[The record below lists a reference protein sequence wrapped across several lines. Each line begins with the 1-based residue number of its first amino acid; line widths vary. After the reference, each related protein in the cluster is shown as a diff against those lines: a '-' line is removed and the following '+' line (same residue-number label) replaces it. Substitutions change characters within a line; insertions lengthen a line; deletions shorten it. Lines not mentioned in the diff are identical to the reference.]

1 MKRKIRVAILMGG
14 ASAEREVSLSTGAS
28 LIEYLGRDKYDV
40 IPVEIDK
47 KGRWIALPD
56 PKKQLSEKKQKSIE
70 KQKSIKKQ
78 KPNENQS
85 EILTEPISDEEAEEI
100 NLKEIKKISNK
111 HLSDEFK
118 LPEKENP
125 ILALNYEDKKVIKD
139 FKPAVDV
146 VFIALHGPQ
155 GEDGKFQA
163 LLDLLDI
170 PYTGSGVMASA
181 LGMNK
186 LLSKRLFTQAG
197 ILVPK
202 YIDINLRDWQKNRE
216 EQINRIKD
224 KIKFPAVIKPVGQG
238 SSVGVS
244 IIKEEKGL
252 EEAVLLAFEYDPIVL
267 VEKYIRGT
275 EVACGILGNENPIA
289 LPPIE
294 IVPKRE
300 FFDYTAKY
308 TPSECD
314 EICPARISKEMTKK
328 AQKYALEAHKS
339 LGCIGFSRVDM
350 FISGKDVYVSEV
362 NTIPGLTYAS
372 LYPKEAKVAGINFS
386 ELLDRLITLALEN
399 PVKY

>member
-1 MKRKIRVAILMGG
+1 MKKKIRVAILMGG
-14 ASAEREVSLSTGAS
+14 TSAEREVSLSTGAS
-28 LIEYLGRDKYDV
+28 VIEHFDRNKYKI
-40 IPVEIDK
+40 IPVEIDM

-56 PKKQLSEKKQKSIE
+56 PKKQLPLKEQKLI
-70 KQKSIKKQ
+70 KNQKLDKDQ
-78 KPNENQS
+78 NE
-85 EILTEPISDEEAEEI
+85 ISTVPFLEEEI
-100 NLKEIKKISNK
+100 DVKESERIKDKYINS
-111 HLSDEFK
+111 EFK
-118 LPEKENP
+118 LSEKANP
-125 ILALNYEDKKVIKD
+125 ILILNDKDKKIIKD
-139 FKPAVDV
+139 FKSAADV

-163 LLDLLDI
+163 LLNLLDI

-186 LLSKRLFTQAG
+186 LLSKRLFTQVG

-216 EQINRIKD
+216 KQISRIKD
-224 KIKFPAVIKPVGQG
+224 EIEFLAVIKPVGQG
-238 SSVGVS
+238 SSVGVT
-244 IIKEEKGL
+244 IVKEEKYL
-252 EEAVLLAFEYDPIVL
+252 EEAIELAFEYDPIVL
-267 VEKYIRGT
+267 VEKYIKGT

-328 AQKYALEAHKS
+328 VQKYALKAHNV
-339 LGCIGFSRVDM
+339 LGCIGFSRVDL
-350 FISGKDVYVSEV
+350 FISGDDVYVSEV
-362 NTIPGLTYAS
+362 NTIPGLTNAS
-372 LYPKEAKVAGINFS
+372 LYPKEAKAAGISFT
-386 ELLDRLITLALEN
+386 ELLDQLITLALEN

>member
-1 MKRKIRVAILMGG
+1 MKKKIRVAILMGG
-14 ASAEREVSLSTGAS
+14 TSAEREVSLSTGAS
-28 LIEYLGRDKYDV
+28 VIEHFDRNKYEV
-40 IPVEIDK
+40 IPVEIDEE
-47 KGRWIALPD
+47 GRWIALPD
-56 PKKQLSEKKQKSIE
+56 PKKQLPLKKQRLIKN
-70 KQKSIKKQ
+70 QKLDK
-78 KPNENQS
+78 NHN
-85 EILTEPISDEEAEEI
+85 EILKEKID
-100 NLKEIKKISNK
+100 LKESERIRDKY
-111 HLSDEFK
+111 LSSEFR
-118 LPEKENP
+118 LSEKENP
-125 ILALNYEDKKVIKD
+125 ILALNYEDKKIIRD
-139 FKPAVDV
+139 FKPAIDV

-163 LLDLLDI
+163 LFDLLDI

-186 LLSKRLFTQAG
+186 LLSKRLFNQAG
-197 ILVPK
+197 ILASK
-202 YIDINLRDWQKNRE
+202 YIDINLKDWQENRKK
-216 EQINRIKD
+216 QINRIKNE
-224 KIKFPAVIKPVGQG
+224 IGFPAVIKPVGQG
-238 SSVGVS
+238 SSIGVT
-244 IIKEEKGL
+244 IVKEEKNL
-252 EEAVLLAFEYDPIVL
+252 EEAIELAFEYDPIVL
-267 VEKYIRGT
+267 VEKYIEGT

-328 AQKYALEAHKS
+328 VQKYALKAHNA

-372 LYPKEAKVAGINFS
+372 LYPKEAKVAGISFT

-399 PVKY
+399 PIKF

>member
-1 MKRKIRVAILMGG
+1 MKKKIRVAILMGG
-14 ASAEREVSLSTGAS
+14 TSAEREVSLSTGAS
-28 LIEYLGRDKYDV
+28 VIEHFDRNKYEI
-40 IPVEIDK
+40 IPVEINK
-47 KGRWIALPD
+47 EGRWIALPD
-56 PKKQLSEKKQKSIE
+56 PKKQLPLKEQKLV
-70 KQKSIKKQ
+70 KNQKLDKDQ
-78 KPNENQS
+78 NEIS
-85 EILTEPISDEEAEEI
+85 TEPFLAEEI
-100 NLKEIKKISNK
+100 DVKESERIKDKYINS
-111 HLSDEFK
+111 EFK
-118 LPEKENP
+118 LSEKANP
-125 ILALNYEDKKVIKD
+125 ILILNDKDKKIIKD
-139 FKPAVDV
+139 FKSAADV

-163 LLDLLDI
+163 LLNLLDI

-186 LLSKRLFTQAG
+186 LLSKRLFTQVG

-216 EQINRIKD
+216 KQISRIKD
-224 KIKFPAVIKPVGQG
+224 EIEFLAVIKPVGQG
-238 SSVGVS
+238 SSVGVT
-244 IIKEEKGL
+244 IVKEEKYL
-252 EEAVLLAFEYDPIVL
+252 EEAIELAFEYDPIVL
-267 VEKYIRGT
+267 VEKYIKGT

-328 AQKYALEAHKS
+328 VQKYALKAHNV
-339 LGCIGFSRVDM
+339 LGCIGFSRVDL
-350 FISGKDVYVSEV
+350 FISGDDVYVSEV
-362 NTIPGLTYAS
+362 NTIPGLTFAS
-372 LYPKEAKVAGINFS
+372 LYPKEAKAAGISFS
-386 ELLDRLITLALEN
+386 ELLDQLITLALEN

>member
-1 MKRKIRVAILMGG
+1 MKKKIRVAILMGG
-14 ASAEREVSLSTGAS
+14 TSAEREVSLSTGAS
-28 LIEYLGRDKYDV
+28 VIEHFDRNKYEI
-40 IPVEIDK
+40 IPVEINK
-47 KGRWIALPD
+47 EGRWIALPD
-56 PKKQLSEKKQKSIE
+56 PKKQLPLKEQKLV
-70 KQKSIKKQ
+70 KNQKLDKDQ
-78 KPNENQS
+78 NEIS
-85 EILTEPISDEEAEEI
+85 TEPFLAEEI
-100 NLKEIKKISNK
+100 DVKESERIKDKYINS
-111 HLSDEFK
+111 EFK
-118 LPEKENP
+118 LSEKANP
-125 ILALNYEDKKVIKD
+125 ILILNDKDKKIIKD
-139 FKPAVDV
+139 FKSAADV

-163 LLDLLDI
+163 LLNLLDI

-186 LLSKRLFTQAG
+186 LLSKRLFTQVG

-216 EQINRIKD
+216 KQISRIKD
-224 KIKFPAVIKPVGQG
+224 EIEFLAVIKPVGQG
-238 SSVGVS
+238 SSVGVT
-244 IIKEEKGL
+244 IVKEEKYL
-252 EEAVLLAFEYDPIVL
+252 EEAIELAFEYDPIVL
-267 VEKYIRGT
+267 VEKYIKGT

-328 AQKYALEAHKS
+328 VQKYALKAHNV
-339 LGCIGFSRVDM
+339 LGCIGFSRVDL
-350 FISGKDVYVSEV
+350 FISGDDVYVSEV
-362 NTIPGLTYAS
+362 NTIPGLTFAS
-372 LYPKEAKVAGINFS
+372 LYPKEAKAAGISFT

>member
-1 MKRKIRVAILMGG
+1 MKKKIRVAILMGG
-14 ASAEREVSLSTGAS
+14 TSAEREVSLSTGAS
-28 LIEYLGRDKYDV
+28 VIEHFDRNKYKI
-40 IPVEIDK
+40 IPVEIDM

-56 PKKQLSEKKQKSIE
+56 PKKQLPLKEQKLI
-70 KQKSIKKQ
+70 KNQKLDKDQ
-78 KPNENQS
+78 NE
-85 EILTEPISDEEAEEI
+85 ISTVPFLEEEI
-100 NLKEIKKISNK
+100 DVKESERIKDKYINS
-111 HLSDEFK
+111 EFK
-118 LPEKENP
+118 LSEKANP
-125 ILALNYEDKKVIKD
+125 ILILNDKDKKIIKD
-139 FKPAVDV
+139 FKSAADV

-163 LLDLLDI
+163 LLNLLDI

-186 LLSKRLFTQAG
+186 LLSKRLFTQVG

-216 EQINRIKD
+216 KQISRIKD
-224 KIKFPAVIKPVGQG
+224 EIEFLAVIKPVGQG
-238 SSVGVS
+238 SSVGVT
-244 IIKEEKGL
+244 IVKEEKYL
-252 EEAVLLAFEYDPIVL
+252 EEAIELAFEYDPIVL
-267 VEKYIRGT
+267 VEKYIKGT

-328 AQKYALEAHKS
+328 VQKYALKAHNV
-339 LGCIGFSRVDM
+339 LGCIGFSRVDL
-350 FISGKDVYVSEV
+350 FISGDDVYVSEV
-362 NTIPGLTYAS
+362 NTIP
-372 LYPKEAKVAGINFS
+372 
-386 ELLDRLITLALEN
+386 
-399 PVKY
+399 

>member
-1 MKRKIRVAILMGG
+1 MKEKTKVAILMGG
-14 ASAEREVSLSTGAS
+14 TSAEREVSLSTGAS
-28 LIEYLGRDKYDV
+28 VIKHLDRNKYKI
-40 IPVEIDK
+40 IPVEIDM

-56 PKKQLSEKKQKSIE
+56 PKKQLPLKEQKLI
-70 KQKSIKKQ
+70 KNQKLDKDQ
-78 KPNENQS
+78 NE
-85 EILTEPISDEEAEEI
+85 ISTVPFLEEEI
-100 NLKEIKKISNK
+100 DVKESERIKDKYLNS
-111 HLSDEFK
+111 EFK
-118 LPEKENP
+118 LSEKANP
-125 ILALNYEDKKVIKD
+125 ILILKDKDKKIIKD
-139 FKPAVDV
+139 FKLAVDV

-163 LLDLLDI
+163 LLDLLNI

-186 LLSKRLFTQAG
+186 LLSKRLFSQAG
-197 ILVPK
+197 ILVSK
-202 YIDINLRDWQKNRE
+202 YIDIILKNWQENRKK
-216 EQINRIKD
+216 QISRIKD
-224 KIKFPAVIKPVGQG
+224 EIGFPAVIKPVGQG
-238 SSVGVS
+238 SSVGVT
-244 IIKEEKGL
+244 IVKEEKNL
-252 EEAVLLAFEYDPIVL
+252 EEAIELAFEYDPIVL
-267 VEKYIRGT
+267 VEKYIKGI
-275 EVACGILGNENPIA
+275 EVACGILGNVNPIA

-328 AQKYALEAHKS
+328 VQKYALKAHNV

-350 FISGKDVYVSEV
+350 FISGKNVYVSEV
-362 NTIPGLTYAS
+362 NTIPGLTNAS
-372 LYPKEAKVAGINFS
+372 LYPKEAKAAGISFT

>member
-1 MKRKIRVAILMGG
+1 MKKKIRVAILMGG
-14 ASAEREVSLSTGAS
+14 TSAEREVSLSTGAS
-28 LIEYLGRDKYDV
+28 VIEHFDRNKYEI
-40 IPVEIDK
+40 IPVEINK
-47 KGRWIALPD
+47 EGRWIALPD
-56 PKKQLSEKKQKSIE
+56 PKKQLPLKEQKLV
-70 KQKSIKKQ
+70 KNQKLDKDQ
-78 KPNENQS
+78 NEIS
-85 EILTEPISDEEAEEI
+85 TEPFLAEEI
-100 NLKEIKKISNK
+100 DVKESERNK
-111 HLSDEFK
+111 DKYINSEFK
-118 LPEKENP
+118 LSEKANP
-125 ILALNYEDKKVIKD
+125 ILILNDKDKKIIKD
-139 FKPAVDV
+139 FKSAADV

-163 LLDLLDI
+163 LLNLLDI

-186 LLSKRLFTQAG
+186 LLSKRLFTQVG

-216 EQINRIKD
+216 KQISRIKD
-224 KIKFPAVIKPVGQG
+224 EIEFLAVIKPVGQG
-238 SSVGVS
+238 SSVGVT
-244 IIKEEKGL
+244 IVKEEKYL
-252 EEAVLLAFEYDPIVL
+252 EEAIELAFEYDPIVL
-267 VEKYIRGT
+267 VEKYIKGT

-328 AQKYALEAHKS
+328 VQKYALKAHNV
-339 LGCIGFSRVDM
+339 LGCIGFSRVDL
-350 FISGKDVYVSEV
+350 FISGDDVYVSEV
-362 NTIPGLTYAS
+362 NTIPGLTFAS
-372 LYPKEAKVAGINFS
+372 LYPKEAKAAGISFS
-386 ELLDRLITLALEN
+386 ELLDQLITLALEN

>member
-1 MKRKIRVAILMGG
+1 MGCNMEKKKKIRVAILMGG
-14 ASAEREVSLSTGAS
+14 TSAEREVSLSTGANI
-28 LIEYLGRDKYDV
+28 IEYLNKDKYEV

-47 KGRWIALPD
+47 KGRWIALPY
-56 PKKQLSEKKQKSIE
+56 PKKPSLAKKQKL
-70 KQKSIKKQ
+70 IKKQ
-78 KPNENQS
+78 KLNKKQS
-85 EILTEPISDEEAEEI
+85 EIPTESIFNEESD
-100 NLKEIKKISNK
+100 LKEIEKINDK
-111 HLSDEFK
+111 YLSSEFK
-118 LPEKENP
+118 LPEKANP
-125 ILALNYEDKKVIKD
+125 ILALNYEDKKIIKD
-139 FKPAVDV
+139 FKPAIDV

-197 ILVPK
+197 ILVSK
-202 YIDINLRDWQKNRE
+202 YIDINLKEWQENKNK
-216 EQINRIKD
+216 QIKKIKD
-224 KIKFPAVIKPVGQG
+224 ETGFPAVIKPVGQG

-244 IIKEEKGL
+244 IVKAEENL
-252 EEAVLLAFEYDPIVL
+252 EEAMKLAFEYDPIIL
-267 VEKYIRGT
+267 VEEYIKGT
-275 EVACGILGNENPIA
+275 EVACGILGNKDPIA

-308 TPSECD
+308 TPSECE
-314 EICPARISKEMTKK
+314 EICPARISEEMTKK
-328 AQKYALEAHKS
+328 VQKYALKAHKA
-339 LGCIGFSRVDM
+339 LGCVGFSRVDM
-350 FISGKDVYVSEV
+350 FIRENDVYASEV

-372 LYPKEAKVAGINFS
+372 LYPKEAKAAGISFS

>member
-1 MKRKIRVAILMGG
+1 MKKKIRVAILMGG
-14 ASAEREVSLSTGAS
+14 TSAEREVSLSTGAS
-28 LIEYLGRDKYDV
+28 VIEHFDRNKYEV
-40 IPVEIDK
+40 IPVEIDEE
-47 KGRWIALPD
+47 GRWIALSD
-56 PKKQLSEKKQKSIE
+56 PKKQLPLKKQRLIKN
-70 KQKSIKKQ
+70 QKLDK
-78 KPNENQS
+78 NHN
-85 EILTEPISDEEAEEI
+85 EILKEKID
-100 NLKEIKKISNK
+100 LKKSERIRDKY
-111 HLSDEFK
+111 LSSEFR
-118 LPEKENP
+118 LSEKENP
-125 ILALNYEDKKVIKD
+125 ILALNYEDKKIIRD
-139 FKPAVDV
+139 FKPAIDV

-163 LLDLLDI
+163 LFDLLDI

-186 LLSKRLFTQAG
+186 LLSKRLFNQAG
-197 ILVPK
+197 ILASK
-202 YIDINLRDWQKNRE
+202 YIDINLKDWQENRKK
-216 EQINRIKD
+216 QINRIKNE
-224 KIKFPAVIKPVGQG
+224 IGFPAVIKPVGQG
-238 SSVGVS
+238 SSIGVT
-244 IIKEEKGL
+244 IVKEEKNL
-252 EEAVLLAFEYDPIVL
+252 EEAIELAFEYDPIVL
-267 VEKYIRGT
+267 VEKYIEGT

-328 AQKYALEAHKS
+328 VQKYALKAHNA

-372 LYPKEAKVAGINFS
+372 LYPKEAKVAGISFT

-399 PVKY
+399 PIKF

>member
-14 ASAEREVSLSTGAS
+14 TSAEREVSLSTGAS
-28 LIEYLGRDKYDV
+28 VIEYLNRDKYDV

-47 KGRWIALPD
+47 KGRWIVLSD
-56 PKKQLSEKKQKSIE
+56 PKEPSSVKKQKSIE
-70 KQKSIKKQ
+70 KQKLNEKQGKIPTESIFK
-78 KPNENQS
+78 E
-85 EILTEPISDEEAEEI
+85 EIKEI
-100 NLKEIKKISNK
+100 NLKEIKKISDK
-111 HLSDEFK
+111 YSGDEFK
-118 LPEKENP
+118 LSEKANP
-125 ILALNYEDKKVIKD
+125 ILILNNKDKKIIKD
-139 FKPAVDV
+139 FKSAADV

-163 LLDLLDI
+163 LLDLVSI

-186 LLSKRLFTQAG
+186 LLSKKLFTQTE

-202 YIDINLRDWQKNRE
+202 YIDINLRDWQKNRG
-216 EQINRIKD
+216 EQISRIKD
-224 KIKFPAVIKPVGQG
+224 EIGFPAVIKPVGQG

-244 IIKEEKGL
+244 IIKEEKEL

-314 EICPARISKEMTKK
+314 EICPARISEEMTEKVK
-328 AQKYALEAHKS
+328 KYALKAHNV

-350 FISGKDVYVSEV
+350 FISGDDVYVSEV
-362 NTIPGLTYAS
+362 NTIPGLTFAS
-372 LYPKEAKVAGINFS
+372 LYPKEAKAAGINFS
-386 ELLDRLITLALEN
+386 ELLDQLITLALEN

>member
-1 MKRKIRVAILMGG
+1 MKKKIRVAILMGG
-14 ASAEREVSLSTGAS
+14 TSAEREVSLSTGAS
-28 LIEYLGRDKYDV
+28 VIEHFDRNKYEV
-40 IPVEIDK
+40 IPVEIDEE
-47 KGRWIALPD
+47 GRWIALSD
-56 PKKQLSEKKQKSIE
+56 PKKQLPLKKQRLIKN
-70 KQKSIKKQ
+70 QKLDK
-78 KPNENQS
+78 NHN
-85 EILTEPISDEEAEEI
+85 EILKEKID
-100 NLKEIKKISNK
+100 LKESERIRDKY
-111 HLSDEFK
+111 LSSEFR
-118 LPEKENP
+118 LSEKENP
-125 ILALNYEDKKVIKD
+125 ILALNYEDKKIIRD
-139 FKPAVDV
+139 FKPAIDV

-163 LLDLLDI
+163 LFDLLDI

-186 LLSKRLFTQAG
+186 LLSKRLFNQAG
-197 ILVPK
+197 ILASK
-202 YIDINLRDWQKNRE
+202 YIDINLKDWQENRKK
-216 EQINRIKD
+216 QINRIKNE
-224 KIKFPAVIKPVGQG
+224 IGFPAVIKPVGQG
-238 SSVGVS
+238 SSIGVT
-244 IIKEEKGL
+244 IVKEEKNL
-252 EEAVLLAFEYDPIVL
+252 EEAIELAFEYDPIVL
-267 VEKYIRGT
+267 VEKYIEGT

-328 AQKYALEAHKS
+328 VQKYALKAHNA

-372 LYPKEAKVAGINFS
+372 LYPKEAKVAGISFT

-399 PVKY
+399 PIKF